1 MLSKPIFLVASQ
13 KCSLRKEIKHLLVMR
28 QGRSLKLA
36 LTVYHIQHGI
46 VNNI

>member
-13 KCSLRKEIKHLLVMR
+13 IKHLLVMR

>member
-1 MLSKPIFLVASQ
+1 MLSKPAFLVASQ
-13 KCSLRKEIKHLLVMR
+13 KCSLRKEINHLLVMR
-28 QGRSLKLA
+28 QGRPHKLV